1 MLAFSITMALVSVVV
16 TQHMASDVIFF
27 GPAQSLIFFN
37 RLCFE
42 DSAPPD
48 TAKILALR
56 EVFLF

>member
-1 MLAFSITMALVSVVV
+1 MALVSVVV